1 MRGHRGDYGRQGLRN
16 SCEGGWVSF
25 QEKHHDLH
33 SLWRADGAVGAVCG
47 ARYESGK
54 NIGAILVEDDEA
66 VRESIKLLLSIDRH
80 TVTEAASGHEA
91 LHLFAGSSY
100 DLVITDYLMP
110 EMLGDELAQNI
121 KTIAPRQP
129 ILMVTAYLEKLVD
142 AGKPADA
149 VLGKPFSV
157 EELRQAMAGP
167 IQGTTS
173 WQEAASSL
181 SGGLSRS
188 DLVNRACANTN
199 VLREILER
207 KRPVGAG

>member
-1 MRGHRGDYGRQGLRN
+1 MPWPPKRKETSMVN
-16 SCEGGWVSF
+16 SPLTPALCSATASEMLLILILMNMAINF
-25 QEKHHDLH
+25 
-33 SLWRADGAVGAVCG
+33 C
-47 ARYESGK
+47 GK
-54 NIGAILVEDDEA
+54 NILLVEDDEA
-66 VRESIKLLLSIDRH
+66 VRESIKLLLGIDRH

-91 LHLFAGSSY
+91 LQLFTGSRY

-157 EELRQAMAGP
+157 EALRQAIAGP

-173 WQEAASSL
+173 RDAAASSL

-188 DLVNRACANTN
+188 DLVIRASANTH
-199 VLREILER
+199 VLREILGR

>member
-1 MRGHRGDYGRQGLRN
+1 MLLILTPMNTAIG
-16 SCEGGWVSF
+16 F
-25 QEKHHDLH
+25 
-33 SLWRADGAVGAVCG
+33 CG
-47 ARYESGK
+47 KS
-54 NIGAILVEDDEA
+54 ILLVEDDQA

-91 LHLFAGSSY
+91 LQLFTGLRY

-110 EMLGDELAQNI
+110 EMLGDQLAQSI
-121 KTIAPRQP
+121 KAIEPSQP
-129 ILMVTAYLEKLVD
+129 ILMVTAYLEKLVN

-157 EELRQAMAGP
+157 EELRQAMAWP

-188 DLVNRACANTN
+188 DLVNRASATTN
-199 VLREILER
+199 LLRQILRR
-207 KRPVGAG
+207 KRPPQAG